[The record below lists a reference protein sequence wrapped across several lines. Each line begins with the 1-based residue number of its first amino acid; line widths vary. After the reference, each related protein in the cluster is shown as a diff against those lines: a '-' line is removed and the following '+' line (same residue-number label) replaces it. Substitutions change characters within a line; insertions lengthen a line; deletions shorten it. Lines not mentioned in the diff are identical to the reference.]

1 MVDISAQ
8 CILDVWEQGASSTPE
23 GRAQALLGLVQ
34 PELSTQALLELIL
47 GERNKNLLGLRQQL
61 YGSKLQAYIE
71 CGKCGEAL
79 DLEFSIDEIGLF
91 SNHDLA
97 DIHSVSIANLNFKI
111 RLPNSN
117 DLHALADL
125 RNIEDGRRLL
135 FSRCVIEVQRDS
147 SEITINELSE
157 NELDELEKI
166 ISEIDPRMEIVFDL
180 RCPQCSHTWQSPLE
194 IGTFVWS
201 EYDVYA
207 RQLLEQVHILA
218 SRYAWSES
226 EILRMSEQRRQ
237 YYLQRIIQ

>member
-1 MVDISAQ
+1 MDLSAQ
-8 CILDVWEQGASSTPE
+8 RILEVWEKGAWSTAE
-23 GRAQALLGLVQ
+23 GRTQALLGLVQ
-34 PELSTQALLELIL
+34 PELSTQALAELAL

-71 CGKCGEAL
+71 CGECGEAL
-79 DLEFSIDEIGLF
+79 DLEFSIDEIDLF
-91 SNHDLA
+91 STTKIP
-97 DIHSVSIANLNFKI
+97 DIHTVSNANLNFRV

-125 RNIEDGRRLL
+125 KNIEDGRRLL
-135 FSRCVIEVQRDS
+135 FSRCVMEVQRDS
-147 SEITINELSE
+147 FEITINELSE

-207 RQLLEQVHILA
+207 RQLLEQVHTLA

-226 EILRMSEQRRQ
+226 EILSMSEQRRQ
-237 YYLQRIIQ
+237 YYLQRIMQ

>member
-1 MVDISAQ
+1 MMDLSAQ
-8 CILDVWEQGASSTPE
+8 RILEVWEKGASSTPE
-23 GRAQALLGLVQ
+23 GRTQALLGLVQ
-34 PELSTQALLELIL
+34 PELSTQDLAELAL

-71 CGKCGEAL
+71 CGECGEAL
-79 DLEFSIDEIGLF
+79 DLEFSIDEIGIF
-91 SNHDLA
+91 SA
-97 DIHSVSIANLNFKI
+97 TKIPDIHNVSNANLNFKI

-117 DLHALADL
+117 DLNALADL
-125 RNIEDGRRLL
+125 RNIEDGRSLL

-201 EYDVYA
+201 EYDAYA
-207 RQLLEQVHILA
+207 RQLLEQVHTLA

-226 EILRMSEQRRQ
+226 EILSMSEQRRQ
-237 YYLQRIIQ
+237 YYLQRFLQ

>member
-1 MVDISAQ
+1 MMDLSAQ
-8 CILDVWEQGASSTPE
+8 RILDVWEQGVSSTPE
-23 GRAQALLGLVQ
+23 GRTQALLGLAR
-34 PELSTQALLELIL
+34 PELSTQALSGLVL

-61 YGSKLQAYIE
+61 YGSKLQGYIE
-71 CGKCGEAL
+71 CGECGEAL
-79 DLEFSIDEIGLF
+79 DLEFSIDEIDLF
-91 SNHDLA
+91 STTEIP
-97 DIHSVSIANLNFKI
+97 DIHTVSNANLNFKV

-117 DLHALADL
+117 DLHALAEL
-125 RNIEDGRRLL
+125 NNIEDGRRLL
-135 FSRCVIEVQRDS
+135 FSLCVMEVQRDS

-180 RCPQCSHTWQSPLE
+180 RCPQCSHSWQSPLE

-207 RQLLEQVHILA
+207 RQLLEQVHTLA

-226 EILRMSEQRRQ
+226 EILSMSEQRRQ
-237 YYLQRIIQ
+237 YYMQRIMQ